1 MRGARGLIGKNRDAT
16 GAEIQVRSDEIELV
30 EWCEIV
36 DQRQSAAVR
45 GKLQNAVAVIRPC
58 EIGVEGAISGGNINV
73 PARIPS
79 RSPACPPHPPPPAV
93 RITVQAL
100 H

>member
-73 PARIPS
+73 PARIRCRS
-79 RSPACPPHPPPPAV
+79 RACDPDPCSPTRRRPV
-93 RITVQAL
+93 EGV
-100 H
+100 